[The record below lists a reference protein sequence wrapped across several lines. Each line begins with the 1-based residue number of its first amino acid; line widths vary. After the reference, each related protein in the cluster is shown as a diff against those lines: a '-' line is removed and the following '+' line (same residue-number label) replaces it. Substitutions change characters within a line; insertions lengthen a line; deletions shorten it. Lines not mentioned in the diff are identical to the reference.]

1 MFIRSRPNQLP
12 FVVLISLSAVW
23 GAGFYLTQIGLQ
35 SAGAFGF
42 VAMRCA
48 AAASVLALLS
58 WKGLR
63 RVTRHEILGGSIIAS
78 LAVIGFGTCAMALET
93 ESSARVA
100 FLSSL
105 YVLLVPMMQFIF
117 FKERPPAKLI
127 SGGLIAFFGIGIL
140 SGSFASGRVTLS
152 SGDILS
158 IISAVSISIEIMLL
172 SFFMRKAN
180 ATRLAVLVMAI
191 TAFFGA
197 FIGVMRGENLPII
210 SYELVLVVFVFG
222 AATAYIQFAMGWA
235 QKKVSASNA
244 AIIYSLEPIFASLI
258 GLAIGEALGVHELV
272 GGALMVTGAIIAS
285 ARFKKSR
292 NRQRMVSV

>member
-42 VAMRCA
+42 VALRCA
-48 AAASVLALLS
+48 AAAIVLALLS
-58 WKGLR
+58 WKKLR
-63 RVTRHEILGGSIIAS
+63 LLTRHEVLGGTIIS
-78 LAVIGFGTCAMALET
+78 MLAVIGFGTCAMALET

-105 YVLLVPMMQFIF
+105 YVLLVPMMQFVF
-117 FKERPPAKLI
+117 FKERPSAKLI
-127 SGGLIAFFGIGIL
+127 FGGLIAFIGIGIL
-140 SGSFASGRVTLS
+140 SGSFASGRLTLS
-152 SGDILS
+152 SGDVLS
-158 IISAVSISIEIMLL
+158 IISAVAISIEIMLL
-172 SFFMRKAN
+172 SYFMRKAN
-180 ATRLAVLVMAI
+180 PTRLAVLVMAI
-191 TAFFGA
+191 TASFGA
-197 FIGVMRGENLPII
+197 LIAVLRGESLPLI
-210 SYELVLVVFVFG
+210 SNELVLTVFVFG
-222 AATAYIQFAMGWA
+222 IATAYIQFAMGWA

-258 GLAIGEALGVHELV
+258 GLAIGEALGADELV

-292 NRQRMVSV
+292 NRQRLVSV